1 MNKDETMN
9 QSEHQQIRLNLEK
22 AMQLA
27 GRLPPGQAAT
37 LKFPV
42 LHAGP
47 VPQFDPAT
55 WDLRIF
61 GEVEEEQRW
70 TWEDFK
76 NLPRSQITMDIHCVT
91 RWSKFDTT
99 WEGVSLKSLIDVGL
113 IRLTPKARYLVQHCE
128 YGFTVNLPLE
138 VAMQPNFLLATHYNG
153 QPLEPEHG
161 YPLRGV
167 IGAIPGG
174 PHKATY
180 LWKGGKWLRSLEFLS
195 HNRLGYWE
203 LIGFHNGADVWQ
215 QERQGPVENVL

>member
-1 MNKDETMN
+1 MFSNVFNRKAKE
-9 QSEHQQIRLNLEK
+9 NLVKE
-22 AMQLA
+22 
-27 GRLPPGQAAT
+27 GNRLPAGQSLT
-37 LKFPV
+37 DRFPV
-42 LHAGP
+42 LHYGP
-47 VPQFDPAT
+47 TAT
-55 WDLRIF
+55 YRNLDNWDLRVF
-61 GEVEEEQRW
+61 GLVEEEKVW
-70 TWEDFK
+70 NWDEFNK
-76 NLPRSQITMDIHCVT
+76 LPRTNVTMDIHCVT